1 MNDERFAQ
9 VDRVLQ
15 SVLERPAQERDA
27 FLDEACGTDAALK
40 NEVRSLLASY
50 AESGSVIQQPAVLDV
65 ARLMAD
71 ERMASLIGKGNG
83 NYNAVKPTGAGG
95 TGRSERA

>member
-1 MNDERFAQ
+1 MKSERFAQ

-27 FLDEACGTDAALK
+27 FIDEACGTDAALK
-40 NEVRSLLASY
+40 SEVRSLLASY
-50 AESGSVIQQPAVLDV
+50 DESGSFIQQPAAPDG

-71 ERMASLIGKGNG
+71 ERMASLIGHVIG
-83 NYNAVKPTGAGG
+83 NYKVAEPLGAGG
-95 TGRSERA
+95 KHFL